1 MYCETPATP
10 DTHNHAQLN
19 SSPGK
24 GETNKAKGKSVSHSG
39 PCGLNLTLSDYSCL
53 LPLANQWP
61 AACLH
66 NTKVTAQLTWNL
78 DGGATK
84 KRTRYQVPG
93 TFFADGNAKERRGEL
108 RWYCRWK
115 RGKTILTNNCPSPGE
130 NSWLCSSFPLACF
143 PKFQF
148 SAAFSLPPAV
158 RETKHHTINPIKLIC
173 PTLYNCVVDI
183 ILFEA
188 FYLFLLFLVFCRF
201 GIKVLLQSSP
211 GGFQG
216 LLPSHDQSW
225 IFTWEKPCM
234 VNSTS

>member
-1 MYCETPATP
+1 MSRQNEVITEWGSMKCNINKKMSAVVGTWVCGGGEWEPVSVGGPRNGNANGN
-10 DTHNHAQLN
+10 NHPKLSCLRHTKVPAQL
-19 SSPGK
+19 
-24 GETNKAKGKSVSHSG
+24 A
-39 PCGLNLTLSDYSCL
+39 
-53 LPLANQWP
+53 
-61 AACLH
+61 
-66 NTKVTAQLTWNL
+66 WNL

-84 KRTRYQVPG
+84 IRTRYQVPG
-93 TFFADGNAKERRGEL
+93 TFFGDGNAKKRRGEL

-143 PKFQF
+143 PIFQF

-158 RETKHHTINPIKLIC
+158 RETKYHIINPIKQIC

-183 ILFEA
+183 LFEVI
-188 FYLFLLFLVFCRF
+188 YLFLLFLVFCRF

-225 IFTWEKPCM
+225 IFTWEKPCV